1 MRLPSSRPGTRT
13 KPRCAGAR
21 RRTVAAVVTLA
32 VGVGLGGCAD
42 GSDPDT
48 PTASPSA
55 GPSTPP
61 PTTPAASPAPS
72 AAPTPTTSPSA
83 DARPDAAELL
93 LSPAGLGP
101 LTVGLPAEGNPGAAM
116 IVWDPDHCAEIT
128 DGPGEPGRWVADGYG
143 PTTRA
148 DGTQGDVLFG
158 VAVDEAEDVVWIDV
172 YGTDPRTA
180 EGVGVGST
188 LDEVLSA
195 YPDLSA
201 PYAGALSEVRWIT
214 RPEGLLVFETTLG
227 DPTLPDGTVVLVRV
241 LAPGTDP
248 AFATWRTDWTAGG
261 CL

>member
-1 MRLPSSRPGTRT
+1 M
-13 KPRCAGAR
+13 GA
-21 RRTVAAVVTLA
+21 A
-32 VGVGLGGCAD
+32 LGGCAD
-42 GSDPDT
+42 GSGPGAPTAGPSAAPTTAPPTTDATTSPSPTAAPT

-55 GPSTPP
+55 PDP
-61 PTTPAASPAPS
+61 
-72 AAPTPTTSPSA
+72 
-83 DARPDAAELL
+83 RPDAADLL

-116 IVWDPDHCAEIT
+116 ITWDPDHCAEIT

-148 DGTQGDVLFG
+148 DGTPGDVLFG
-158 VAVDEAEDVVWIDV
+158 VAVDEAGDVVWIDV

-188 LDEVLSA
+188 LDEVRSA
-195 YPDLSA
+195 YPDLSD
-201 PYAGALSEVRWIT
+201 PYAGALSEVRWLA
-214 RPEGLLVFETTLG
+214 RPEGLLVFETTVG

-241 LAPGTDP
+241 LAPGADP